1 MFHKHTF
8 WICHKRNRTSVLGLC
23 SSGIRRRCFSS
34 PFRPQNL
41 QNYWTNKTILLLW
54 ILGEKL
60 QCNVMTTAG
69 QELSCETD
77 SLIYKGLWQIYSIC
91 DTYTNNLS
99 SLTEIHRNRHSGGK
113 KSHKSIWATLL
124 PDLTLATECQK
135 EENMQDRFWLYCLH
149 SGGKLLNAVD

>member
-1 MFHKHTF
+1 
-8 WICHKRNRTSVLGLC
+8 
-23 SSGIRRRCFSS
+23 
-34 PFRPQNL
+34 
-41 QNYWTNKTILLLW
+41 
-54 ILGEKL
+54 
-60 QCNVMTTAG
+60 MTTAG

-113 KSHKSIWATLL
+113 KSQKSIWATLL

-135 EENMQDRFWLYCLH
+135 EENMQERF
-149 SGGKLLNAVD
+149 